1 MNDITWAALAAAGLL
16 AVVPQAQATVTTS
29 ATLTNFQYQLF
40 DLDPGDGIPASVSFD
55 SGAFVQAQ
63 ARDIAIPGSSQFQS
77 ASGAFGEALSVSAL
91 QGLSNSQAQT
101 FAGNPTSAGAGPGG
115 FASASTAGAGNDAY
129 ASGTLLNSG
138 FTLSPRTLLVFT
150 ASVGNLSVNTSVLGE
165 YSYASVSLGI
175 YDSSNG
181 PTSQQSYGQA
191 YASIQS
197 DGSTY
202 SSLPGSITA
211 SFTNLSGLSVSGF
224 AYAQAYAYAS
234 TTAVPEPQTYG
245 LMLLGLMALAPA
257 IRRRRQGLGD

>member
-1 MNDITWAALAAAGLL
+1 
-16 AVVPQAQATVTTS
+16 
-29 ATLTNFQYQLF
+29 
-40 DLDPGDGIPASVSFD
+40 
-55 SGAFVQAQ
+55 
-63 ARDIAIPGSSQFQS
+63 
-77 ASGAFGEALSVSAL
+77 
-91 QGLSNSQAQT
+91 
-101 FAGNPTSAGAGPGG
+101 
-115 FASASTAGAGNDAY
+115 
-129 ASGTLLNSG
+129 
-138 FTLSPRTLLVFT
+138 LLVFT

-165 YSYASVSLGI
+165 YAYASVSLGI